1 MSYKYRIDLG
11 TGRLNDPRLY
21 KGGGGDAAYY
31 KEANRLYGKQADT
44 AEFMLNIGKQYL
56 PGATADYA
64 AQTQKFFDQGYEDRM
79 AGKAGQTAQ
88 SAIDQNNDA
97 MRRDMARYGI
107 NPASGK
113 WSSAANTAAI
123 QGSALKAGAINQ
135 ARDAI
140 ENKRFGVAK
149 DFYSNLVG
157 MPSDA
162 AAMAGQA
169 ASGMA
174 GIGANK
180 AAAEQQESA
189 GWGQAIGLGAQAFG
203 MFKDGGQVEKKP
215 EEPSWRQA
223 MLRKMLGYGLA
234 GQAADKIQPDARK
247 KQLEEELRK
256 QTGYKD
262 GGCVGKN
269 DGVRLFRGG
278 MAGRGGLF
286 TANNYQAPPQP
297 VPQQGGGMGQGLAQG
312 LRAGSKVKDAVT
324 GAGADKL
331 LGGMSRGL
339 SGIADTTG
347 ISGVAET
354 ALGAAGAGGEQ
365 AAMLVAQNA
374 GLDGATALTSQAL
387 GAGTAAAGEA
397 AAIASPALAGV
408 ATALPW
414 IGAAAA
420 VGSMLGLFADG
431 GEVKRHDATDGGEVK
446 GPGTET
452 SDDVPAW
459 LSTGEFV
466 VNAEAVKAPGVK
478 EMLEHI
484 NDAGL
489 RKREAKEGE
498 PKFGIGGYLGSFAG
512 GLAGGYQI
520 GQGIKNAKEDRELR
534 RQEHE
539 FRKQDQEIRRQE
551 AEDRKQERELNRT
564 ERERLAGER
573 EARKTFDQNYA
584 DKMAQAEEM
593 SSGKPTYLVGEEGN
607 LTVWGTKDGA
617 DKAAQ
622 LNAFIKQM
630 ETPSAP
636 ADPTNVVELRRQ
648 KIDGDNVFYNNVW
661 PKMRAEYAKIY
672 GLDKALEHDKT
683 LREASL
689 KNMNTRIME
698 ALALERS
705 GDKAGAVKKWSESFN
720 RDVDNGLFTDVELQ
734 KDGNVRMVMRD
745 QFGKTVDDKTVPY
758 PNLLAIAKG
767 VVGSEQSRLETI
779 VKETEKEKGEA
790 ETKMFNTDVAAAYK
804 ANKGRMPS
812 EGALT
817 ELATKHKIPVTTVLD
832 AFAKLDASKAGAEAH
847 RANAEQS
854 RAAAGKYRADADA
867 TKAGGGGKPLTP
879 SDHMARLKY
888 GTEQLQLM
896 FGVKVDS
903 LTGKMDGTLADKAA
917 YAKSLA
923 EVESRI
929 RAGEE
934 PGAAF
939 ASVYERVRR
948 GSAVDVIKTPQSG
961 KKDYSNLW
969 KQ

>member
-31 KEANRLYGKQADT
+31 DEANRLYGQQADT
-44 AEFMLNIGKQYL
+44 ANFMLNIGKKYL

-97 MRRDMARYGI
+97 MRRNMARYGI

-189 GWGQAIGLGAQAFG
+189 GWGQAIGLGAQAF
-203 MFKDGGQVEKKP
+203 E
-215 EEPSWRQA
+215 
-223 MLRKMLGYGLA
+223 
-234 GQAADKIQPDARK
+234 
-247 KQLEEELRK
+247 

-262 GGCVGKN
+262 GGCVGKK

-832 AFAKLDASKAGAEAH
+832 AFAKLDASKAGAEEH